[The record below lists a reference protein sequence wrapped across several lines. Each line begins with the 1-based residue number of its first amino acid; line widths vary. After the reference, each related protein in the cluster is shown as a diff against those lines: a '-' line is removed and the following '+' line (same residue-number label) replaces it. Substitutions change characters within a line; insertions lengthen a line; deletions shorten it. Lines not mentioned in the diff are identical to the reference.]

1 MINKEN
7 NFYIKYLKD
16 FQLNDKESLEVHE
29 KIKTEIESKNI
40 NYYEIQRN
48 LKDYYKNKVFQRTY
62 FNRLL
67 SVTGYNCD
75 SIYIKKILRK
85 YNNID
90 KDDLIKLIEEIK
102 KEIYDGKE
110 FGDFKKLFNNRVEII
125 SEKKKAAA
133 KKQFESFIFDF
144 GDIFKNIL
152 KDNNLTWDDGQVIIN
167 EVNTLI
173 NEGKLIEEEIDGMF
187 VVNYVKEWKK

>member
-1 MINKEN
+1 M
-7 NFYIKYLKD
+7 
-16 FQLNDKESLEVHE
+16 
-29 KIKTEIESKNI
+29 
-40 NYYEIQRN
+40 
-48 LKDYYKNKVFQRTY
+48 
-62 FNRLL
+62 

-75 SIYIKKILRK
+75 SIHIKKILRK

-90 KDDLIKLIEEIK
+90 KDDLIKLVEEIK

-110 FGDFKKLFNNRVEII
+110 FGEFKNLFNNRVENI

-133 KKQFESFIFDF
+133 KKQFDSFIFDF

-173 NEGKLIEEEIDGMF
+173 NEGKIIEEEIDGMF